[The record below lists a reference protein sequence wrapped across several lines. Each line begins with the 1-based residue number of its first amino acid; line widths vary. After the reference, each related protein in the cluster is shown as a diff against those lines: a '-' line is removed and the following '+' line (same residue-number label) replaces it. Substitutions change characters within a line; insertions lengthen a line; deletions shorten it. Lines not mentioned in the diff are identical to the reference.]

1 MELQET
7 ADKMLMIGE
16 GFRQAKVEHYLAQA
30 EEYVQMSRYQAAR
43 KAVEQ
48 VLGLDPENRTADSL
62 RKRIDYQIESLLRR
76 HSGASKFDPG
86 MDHKSPRLR
95 RDELV
100 MVVDQDERVLISL
113 TQSLRKYGFEAVAA
127 AGYQEA
133 LETFMVT
140 PPDMV
145 VSEVNFENGPAGFDL
160 FLWVRTN
167 ARHHELPF
175 LFLATKID
183 RDTLIAGKRLGVN
196 DFIPKPLDEDVV
208 TASIINCL
216 ARRKKEQ
223 TSV

>member
-1 MELQET
+1 
-7 ADKMLMIGE
+7 MIGE
-16 GFRQAKVEHYLAQA
+16 GFRQAKVEHYLTQA
-30 EEYVQMSRYQAAR
+30 EEYMQMSRYRAAR
-43 KAVEQ
+43 NAVER
-48 VLGLDPENRTADSL
+48 VLSLDPTNRAAESL
-62 RKRIDYQIESLLRR
+62 HKRVDYQIGSLIRR
-76 HSGASKFDPG
+76 RTGTLSTDDGIGQKV
-86 MDHKSPRLR
+86 PRLR
-95 RDELV
+95 REELV

-113 TQSLRKYGFEAVAA
+113 TQSLRKYGFEVVAA

-133 LETFMVT
+133 VETFGMT

-167 ARHHELPF
+167 ARHHDMPF

-183 RDTLIAGKRLGVN
+183 RDTLIAGKRLGVS

-216 ARRKKEQ
+216 AHRKKEEP
-223 TSV
+223 SR